1 MEENMGGVKGRKQK
15 KLLKRRL
22 EAYAAQGNLP
32 GYRKPGSNKK

>member
-1 MEENMGGVKGRKQK
+1 MGGVKGRKQK

-22 EAYAAQGNLP
+22 EAYAAQANLP